1 MSRVDYNDDPEY
13 RDSCKIVSYG
23 ELSEPKINDLNFLQ

>member
-1 MSRVDYNDDPEY
+1 MSRVDYNDDQY

-23 ELSEPKINDLNFLQ
+23 ELREPKINDLKILQ